1 MRFEKLEVSQE
12 KFDLNMKFY
21 FFLKHLVKT
30 SLTDRQANKLLSV
43 IVGKKSLEL
52 KLEALP
58 IFLAEIK
65 SQTKYDNLDIVFSR
79 ILDDVDLEIFI
90 FSLKLYLIKDL
101 LLEESKLKSIIELE
115 DLANLNPLSL
125 KYDNKTLN
133 SPYSTRVN
141 GALLSLCFFHKI
153 ENGET
158 NLLSADAQDYI
169 CRLSKQAIKLKEI
182 GIEPNQIFMLMFS
195 ESINQS
201 IISNSGSNY
210 EDRIFDTLVNIG
222 ISSDSISKLHDDAD
236 KSTEYDFFF
245 KLDNRSYG
253 IGAKRTLRERYKQFI
268 KTSLTSQIDVMIE
281 ITLGLDLNESKAKTI
296 TGHGTKLFVA
306 DEIYEAKNFL
316 QQLDGVFSVKDLNLE
331 TLKSL

>member
-101 LLEESKLKSIIELE
+101 LLEE
-115 DLANLNPLSL
+115 
-125 KYDNKTLN
+125 
-133 SPYSTRVN
+133 
-141 GALLSLCFFHKI
+141 
-153 ENGET
+153 
-158 NLLSADAQDYI
+158 
-169 CRLSKQAIKLKEI
+169 
-182 GIEPNQIFMLMFS
+182 
-195 ESINQS
+195 
-201 IISNSGSNY
+201 
-210 EDRIFDTLVNIG
+210 
-222 ISSDSISKLHDDAD
+222 
-236 KSTEYDFFF
+236 
-245 KLDNRSYG
+245 
-253 IGAKRTLRERYKQFI
+253 
-268 KTSLTSQIDVMIE
+268 
-281 ITLGLDLNESKAKTI
+281 
-296 TGHGTKLFVA
+296 
-306 DEIYEAKNFL
+306 
-316 QQLDGVFSVKDLNLE
+316 
-331 TLKSL
+331 